1 MKVKSRMWIAVALM
15 LVVGVAAGMIVGAN
29 AAETG
34 KNGTFNG
41 SPAHVDGNGMKK
53 RSPILRI

>member
-41 SPAHVDGNGMKK
+41 SPAHVDGNGNLY
-53 RSPILRI
+53 ID